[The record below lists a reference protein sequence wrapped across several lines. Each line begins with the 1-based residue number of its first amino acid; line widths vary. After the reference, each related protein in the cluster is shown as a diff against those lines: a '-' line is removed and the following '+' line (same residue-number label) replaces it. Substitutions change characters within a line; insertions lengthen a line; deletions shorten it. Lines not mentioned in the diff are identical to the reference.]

1 MLGKAV
7 ILLCLVAGS
16 LAGYLPAAA
25 PAYEINIPT
34 PYDTGYDTV
43 DEYGTK
49 QSRQESGDGNGRV
62 QGSYGY
68 TDPWGT
74 TRQVKYTADEG
85 GFRAWISTNE
95 AGTANQNPA
104 DVEIN
109 SQAAAPAPAAPIRPV
124 VKKVVAAPAY
134 APLPAVPK
142 VAVAAPVLKAPLP
155 FSYPSKYYQG
165 WQ

>member
-1 MLGKAV
+1 MFSKAL
-7 ILLCLVAGS
+7 ILLCFVAIS
-16 LAGYLPAAA
+16 FTGYLPAAD
-25 PAYEINIPT
+25 PSFGINVPI

-43 DEYGTK
+43 DEYGTR

-74 TRQVKYTADEG
+74 SRQVNYLADEG

-155 FSYPSKYYQG
+155 LPSKYLQG
-165 WQ
+165 WE